1 MAPKHL
7 TDNQGNLSASDDQ
20 NSQSSQISQNLP
32 GSQSVPKSVLCSTG
46 IGGPLLCL
54 VSGLTGWHPKISWA
68 ILCPI
73 WCVLCVPLTL
83 LFPPLLPIFVLFALQ
98 RFWRK
103 SAQLPLSA
111 AALSPVQLRFAGLHL
126 GSILCSRRRL
136 LMGLVILYYLI
147 AFAGG
152 RILDGAMQAALEL
165 YIAQAQAHR
174 ALQIATPEQLNYSN
188 AVVSYIA
195 IYLVVMVLT
204 IIAIFATTIVACL
217 STKDNSALRVLT
229 FESQPTA
236 VFTLLLKNLPG
247 LVMILALMYGVIMTV
262 ERYYAH
268 LRVIAVDAMVLGNEY
283 FDPSIWF
290 LLLRVYLIYAFFI
303 SIVLVLLMGA
313 GLLPKSHQ
321 SAKLKPDDQGPSP
334 KMGPL

>member
-32 GSQSVPKSVLCSTG
+32 GSQSVPESVLCSTG

-83 LFPPLLPIFVLFALQ
+83 LFPPFLPIFVLFALQ

-126 GSILCSRRRL
+126 GAILGSRRRL

-147 AFAGG
+147 AFTGG

-174 ALQIATPEQLNYSN
+174 ALQIATLEQLNYSN
-188 AVVSYIA
+188 SVVSYIA

-217 STKDNSALRVLT
+217 CTKDNSALRVLT

-268 LRVIAVDAMVLGNEY
+268 LRVIAVEAMVLGNEY

-290 LLLRVYLIYAFFI
+290 LLLRGYLIYAFFI

-334 KMGPL
+334 KQGPL